1 MSLFAPGERRI
12 ALLAQV
18 AVERSLDRWP
28 DGLTYAV
35 PEALADLRA
44 GERVRVPLGRGD
56 GAVEGLVVRTMPAG
70 ADAGVPAAKLKF
82 VECRSASAPPM
93 PVQLVELAQWIS
105 AYYVCPVGMTLA
117 SMVPAAKLKFVESRA
132 GTAPAMPAQLVELA
146 QWISSYYVCPVGMTL
161 ASMTPGAVKR
171 GVGTVTRTFVDLAD
185 GWEAALAAAK
195 RVTRQQ
201 RAAAEA
207 LAAAGAGERP
217 MELRDLCARAGLGTP
232 EPVKK
237 LAAAGIL
244 RTERRTAIEAEWRAE
259 RGAAG
264 ARPELTAEQRGV
276 VDAIGAAM
284 GGGFSQH
291 LL

>member
-117 SMVPAAKLKFVESRA
+117 SMVPAA
-132 GTAPAMPAQLVELA
+132 
-146 QWISSYYVCPVGMTL
+146 
-161 ASMTPGAVKR
+161 VKR
-171 GVGTVTRTFVDLAD
+171 GTGTVTRTFIDLAD
-185 GWEAALAAAK
+185 GWEAALAAAT
-195 RVTRQQ
+195 RVTAQQ
-201 RAAAEA
+201 RRAVEALRAAPAAE
-207 LAAAGAGERP
+207 RP
-217 MELRDLCARAGLGTP
+217 LELRALRERAGLGT
-232 EPVKK
+232 
-237 LAAAGIL
+237 
-244 RTERRTAIEAEWRAE
+244 
-259 RGAAG
+259 
-264 ARPELTAEQRGV
+264 
-276 VDAIGAAM
+276 
-284 GGGFSQH
+284 
-291 LL
+291 